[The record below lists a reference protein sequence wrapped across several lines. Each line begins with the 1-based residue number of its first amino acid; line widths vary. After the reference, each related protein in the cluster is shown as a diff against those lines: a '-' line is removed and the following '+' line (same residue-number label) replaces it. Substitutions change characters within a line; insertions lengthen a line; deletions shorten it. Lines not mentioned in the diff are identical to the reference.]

1 MLVSGENDQSA
12 LTKNLAKHYP
22 ITVPFLN
29 RLLSAWRDKV
39 ALGDPDNGYF
49 FYHLA
54 IDINKALKS
63 ENSTTS
69 QADEV
74 TFEKFLWYIL
84 YQKKHNK
91 LVVLFCSQHKIAVK
105 FNLCNSTRF
114 SQSTLLKYTT

>member
-49 FYHLA
+49 FYDLA

-69 QADEV
+69 QAGEV
-74 TFEKFLWYIL
+74 TFETFLWYTL
-84 YQKKHNK
+84 YQKKHKK
-91 LVVLFCSQHKIAVK
+91 LVVCCFVVNTKLQ
-105 FNLCNSTRF
+105 
-114 SQSTLLKYTT
+114 